1 MSTSGKSSIRKDKFS
16 GIGNIFAEQDQKKAE
31 FEKAGEQIETSETVK
46 DAKTTTKESEITVE
60 KPEQGR
66 GVRKNDAST
75 KKKTDDVKFFKEKK
89 KPCQTKS
96 VYMSLDH
103 IAFIKEQSEL
113 NGLSFSEVLAQI
125 IDNFKENI

>member
-1 MSTSGKSSIRKDKFS
+1 M
-16 GIGNIFAEQDQKKAE
+16 
-31 FEKAGEQIETSETVK
+31 
-46 DAKTTTKESEITVE
+46 E

>member
-1 MSTSGKSSIRKDKFS
+1 MSTSGKSSIRKDKFR
-16 GIGNIFAEQDQKKAE
+16 GLGNIFAEQDQKKAE
-31 FEKAGEQIETSETVK
+31 FEKAGAQAETFETVK
-46 DAKTTTKESEITVE
+46 ETKITTKESEITAE

-66 GVRKNDAST
+66 GVKKNDAST
-75 KKKTDDVKFFKEKK
+75 KKKPDDVKFFKEKK

-125 IDNFKENI
+125 IDNFRENI

>member
-16 GIGNIFAEQDQKKAE
+16 GIGNIFADQDQKKAE
-31 FEKAGEQIETSETVK
+31 FEKTAEQIDTSEMVK
-46 DAKTTTKESEITVE
+46 ETEKTTKEPEITVE
-60 KPEQGR
+60 KPERGR
-66 GVRKNDAST
+66 GVKKNDVST
-75 KKKTDDVKFFKEKK
+75 KKKTDDVKFFRERK

-125 IDNFKENI
+125 IDNFRENI

>member
-16 GIGNIFAEQDQKKAE
+16 GIGNIFADQDQKKAE
-31 FEKAGEQIETSETVK
+31 FEKTTEQIDTSETVK
-46 DAKTTTKESEITVE
+46 ETEKTTKEPEMTVE
-60 KPEQGR
+60 KPERGR
-66 GVRKNDAST
+66 GVKKNDVST
-75 KKKTDDVKFFKEKK
+75 KKKTDDVKFFRERK

-125 IDNFKENI
+125 IDNFRENI

>member
-16 GIGNIFAEQDQKKAE
+16 GIGNIFADQDQKKAE
-31 FEKAGEQIETSETVK
+31 FEKTAEQIDTSEMVK
-46 DAKTTTKESEITVE
+46 ETEKTPKEPEITVE
-60 KPEQGR
+60 KPERGR
-66 GVRKNDAST
+66 GVKKNDVST
-75 KKKTDDVKFFKEKK
+75 KKKTDDVKFFRERK

-125 IDNFKENI
+125 IDNFRENI

>member
-31 FEKAGEQIETSETVK
+31 FEKTAEQIETSEMVK
-46 DAKTTTKESEITVE
+46 GTKKTTKESEITAE

-66 GVRKNDAST
+66 GVKKNDAST
-75 KKKTDDVKFFKEKK
+75 KKKTDDVKFFRERK

-125 IDNFKENI
+125 IDNFRENI

>member
-16 GIGNIFAEQDQKKAE
+16 GIGNIFADQDQKKAE
-31 FEKAGEQIETSETVK
+31 FERSTEQIEASETVK
-46 DAKTTTKESEITVE
+46 EVKKTAKEPEITAE

-66 GVRKNDAST
+66 GVKKNDVSS
-75 KKKTDDVKFFKEKK
+75 KKKPDDIKFFKEKK

-125 IDNFKENI
+125 IDNFRENI

>member
-31 FEKAGEQIETSETVK
+31 FERTTEQNEASETVK
-46 DAKTTTKESEITVE
+46 EVKKMVKEPEITAE
-60 KPEQGR
+60 KSEQGR
-66 GVRKNDAST
+66 GVKKNDVSS
-75 KKKTDDVKFFKEKK
+75 KKKPDDIKFFKEKK

-125 IDNFKENI
+125 IDNFRENI